1 MRHRERRILFY
12 ARPEAHASR
21 NLFELGLMALAEL
34 ARSPGFDR
42 DKWKF
47 YGMGSIGGA
56 TKVRLAPDVSMEML
70 PKTDLQTYTERLPSH
85 DIGLSL
91 MLTPHP
97 SLVPL
102 EMASAGMWTV
112 TNTFENKTAEALKT
126 ISTNLIAVE
135 PTLEGVLAGLNRAI
149 SRVDDYEE
157 RMRGARLDWPT
168 DWNDAFEP
176 DAINKIVSFLSD

>member
-1 MRHRERRILFY
+1 MTGDRERRILFY
-12 ARPEAHASR
+12 ARPEAHAAR

-34 ARSPGFDR
+34 ARSPGFDA

-56 TKVRLAPDVSMEML
+56 SKARLAPDVVMEMM
-70 PKTDLQTYTERLPSH
+70 PKTDLKTYTERLPRH
-85 DIGLSL
+85 DVGLSL

-112 TNTFENKTAEALKT
+112 TNTFENKTAESLKA

-135 PTLEGVLAGLNRAI
+135 PTLEGVVEGLKEAI
-149 SRVDDYEE
+149 VRVDQFDQ
-157 RMRGARLDWPT
+157 RLKGAQIDWPT

-176 DAINKIVSFLSD
+176 NAMKKMVDFLS